1 MFSKK
6 PLVPDHIQN
15 LKPYIPG
22 KTIEEVRKIY
32 KPSRISKLASN
43 ENRMGCSPY
52 VKEAI
57 LNSMKVIHDYPDP
70 ISLELRE
77 KIAHNN
83 NVKPENVLIAAG
95 SESIISILCRTF
107 FMNDDHAITGN
118 ATFVGF
124 FVQAAVKGIKLK
136 KIPMTSDF
144 GFDVKEILNA
154 IDEKTRMV
162 YVANPN
168 NPTGTYIG
176 KKDYQN
182 LIDGIPE
189 GTLLINDEAYY
200 EYACERDDY
209 PRALDYFSKNV
220 VVLRTF
226 SKVYG
231 LAGLRIGYA
240 IADESLITEMMKTK
254 LTFEPSVIAQQAA
267 VAAYD
272 DREFL
277 EKSIEVVRSGKKR
290 LYSLFDEYDVN
301 YTESLA
307 NSVMIILD
315 NQKLAEEFNQQMLI
329 NGVILRRVDSFGM
342 PDAIRITVG
351 TREDIDHFE
360 SVFRDIMS
368 KYPFRNTPV
377 KNEI

>member
-43 ENRMGCSPY
+43 ENRLGCSQN

-83 NVKPENVLIAAG
+83 SVKPENVLIAAG

-118 ATFVGF
+118 ATFIGF
-124 FVQAAVKGIKLK
+124 FVQAAVRGIKLK
-136 KIPMTSDF
+136 KVPMTSDYR
-144 GFDVKEILNA
+144 FDVKEILNT
-154 IDEKTRMV
+154 IDEKTKMV

-168 NPTGTYIG
+168 NPTGTFIG
-176 KKDYQN
+176 KNEYKT
-182 LIDGIPE
+182 LVEGIPDD
-189 GTLLINDEAYY
+189 TLLINDEAYY
-200 EYACERDDY
+200 EYAYDKEDY
-209 PRALDYFSKNV
+209 PRALDHLRENV
-220 VVLRTF
+220 VILRTF

-254 LTFEPSVIAQQAA
+254 LTFEPSVIAQHAA
-267 VAAYD
+267 IAAYD

-277 EKSIEVVRSGKKR
+277 KKSIDVDREGKKR
-290 LYSLFDEYDVN
+290 LYRLFDEYDVR
-301 YTESLA
+301 YTESLS

-315 NQKLAEEFNQQMLI
+315 SQDLAEEFNQQMLI
-329 NGVILRRVDSFGM
+329 NGVILRRVDSFGV
-342 PDAIRITVG
+342 PNAIRITVG
-351 TREDIDHFE
+351 CREDIDHFE
-360 SVFRDIMS
+360 SVFQEIMR
-368 KYPFRNTPV
+368 KYRFRNTPV